1 LLAAACGSSAGDE
14 GSDDAAAEPTPV
26 TELTITLWPRGRDGE
41 SFETTLTCDP
51 AEGTHP
57 SPEAACSAL
66 AADREALEP
75 VPPDVACTLIFGGPE
90 RATVVGVLDGA
101 DVDAAFERSKGC
113 EIDRWDRVAPL
124 LQIRPALR

>member
-1 LLAAACGSSAGDE
+1 VRLERRGRGERRRGRRADAGD
-14 GSDDAAAEPTPV
+14 GADDHALA
-26 TELTITLWPRGRDGE
+26 RGRDGE

-101 DVDAAFERSKGC
+101 DVDAAFERSNGC